1 MPDQLLI
8 LAVITA
14 IVIVMAAMTAIYGF
28 WEEIKTILYKLFH
41 KTPMWVWIVLGV
53 TIYFTLGH
61 IYASWLIY
69 AHAHPGS
76 WAEAIL
82 GPWPLGLPVNPT
94 HDFNWVVT
102 CIAGPI
108 GFLIWW
114 AISVVAH
121 AGWII
126 FGGGLAEL
134 FHRFV
139 LPPR

>member
-76 WAEAIL
+76 WAEEIL
-82 GPWPLGLPVNPT
+82 GPWPVGLPTAPKDYAAWIAIRILGPLFFLVS
-94 HDFNWVVT
+94 WGVT
-102 CIAGPI
+102 TICYA
-108 GFLIWW
+108 
-114 AISVVAH
+114 A
-121 AGWII
+121 WIV
-126 FGGGLAEL
+126 FGGGIAEL
-134 FHRFV
+134 LH
-139 LPPR
+139 LTPR